1 MSIPPLTEFADL
13 LAEHLLNGLVL
24 SAGIFVGAVIL
35 LPLCFRADRW
45 SAATR
50 HWVSLLTFVL
60 LASTP
65 LLVVL
70 KPVQPSPVVHSA
82 QAAKN
87 EPAVNNVPPSPLMG
101 RLIRE
106 PISLE
111 RKAPPIVKP
120 SWLQNVDWL
129 LLLFAGWALLSLV
142 CVL

>member
-24 SAGIFVGAVIL
+24 SAGIYVGAVIL

-65 LLVVL
+65 LLVAL
-70 KPVQPSPVVHSA
+70 KPAQPSPVVHNA
-82 QAAKN
+82 PVVKNDAAATKT
-87 EPAVNNVPPSPLMG
+87 SSTPLM
-101 RLIRE
+101 
-106 PISLE
+106 
-111 RKAPPIVKP
+111 A
-120 SWLQNVDWL
+120 
-129 LLLFAGWALLSLV
+129 LFRSAA
-142 CVL
+142 